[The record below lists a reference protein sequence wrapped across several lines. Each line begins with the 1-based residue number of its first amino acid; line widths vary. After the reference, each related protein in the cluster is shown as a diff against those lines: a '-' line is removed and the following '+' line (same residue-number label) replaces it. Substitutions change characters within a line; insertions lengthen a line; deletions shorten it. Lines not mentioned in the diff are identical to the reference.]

1 VTEDKMIIKTSIDE
15 IQNFLSDASNYKGFC
30 EAVYFPENTEDVSKI
45 LKEANAKGTPVTISG
60 NGTGLTGARVPEGG
74 IVISTDRLNKILEID
89 TEEMFAITEPGVML
103 SDLLPTLKEKGL
115 LYPPDPTEN
124 NCYIG
129 GTVATNA
136 SGEKT
141 FKYGPTRDYILE
153 LEIVLADGEILHL
166 KRGESRANKYDLNLK
181 TKSGKEINILLP
193 SFDMPPTKNS
203 AGYFLKPDMDA
214 IDLFIGSE
222 GTLGVITKIKI
233 KLLPTPEKIISCIV
247 YFEEEE
253 KALDFIQK
261 VREISYTSRVY
272 RNIQSIDA
280 LSLEYF
286 DSKTLD
292 FMRAEYKQIPS
303 NARAGVWFE
312 QEVTKANEEYFL
324 DQWLTLIGEFNGD
337 EESAW
342 FAFTEADMEKLKIFR
357 HAISEKINETITKNN
372 LRKLGTDVA
381 VPDIKFRELYNFSK
395 QAAEKSNFIYVIY
408 GHFGNSHMH
417 LNLLP
422 KNGEEYVK
430 GKFIYNEICKKAIAL
445 GGTISA
451 EHGIG
456 KLKTVYFMEMYG
468 EEIIKKMA
476 ELKKV
481 LDPNMILGRGNIF
494 RSDII

>member
-1 VTEDKMIIKTSIDE
+1 MVVNNRIDE

-30 EAVYFPENTEDVSKI
+30 EAVYFPENTNDVSQI
-45 LKEANAKGTPVTISG
+45 LKEANDKRILVTIAG

-74 IVISTDRLNKILEID
+74 IVISTDKLKKIIYID
-89 TEEMFAITEPGVML
+89 TEKMYAVSEPGVLL
-103 SDLLPTLKEKGL
+103 SDLLSALKEKDL

-124 NCYIG
+124 NCYLG

-141 FKYGPTRDYILE
+141 FKYGPTRNYILE
-153 LEIVLADGEILHL
+153 LEIVLADGEILNL
-166 KRGESRANKYDLNLK
+166 KRGEYQADKFELHLK
-181 TKSGKEINILLP
+181 TESGKEINIHLP
-193 SFDMPPTKNS
+193 SYKMPAAKNS
-203 AGYFLKPDMDA
+203 AGYFVKPGMDA

-233 KLLPTPEKIISCIV
+233 KLLPNPEKVISCV
-247 YFEEEE
+247 VFFESEEN
-253 KALDFIQK
+253 ALDFIQK
-261 VREISYTSRVY
+261 GREISYTSRAY
-272 RNIQSIDA
+272 NNIQAIDA

-286 DSKTLD
+286 DEKTLD
-292 FMRAEYKQIPS
+292 FMREDYKQIPD
-303 NARAGVWFE
+303 NAKAGVWFE
-312 QEVTKANEEYFL
+312 QEVGKVNEEFFL

-342 FAFTEADMEKLKIFR
+342 FAFTEADKEKLQIFR
-357 HAISEKINETITKNN
+357 HAIPQKIIESIAKNN

-395 QAAEKSNFIYVIY
+395 KAVQESGFIYLIY

-417 LNLLP
+417 LNILP
-422 KNGEEYVK
+422 RSEEEYSK
-430 GKFIYNEICKKAIAL
+430 GKIIYNSICQKAVQL

-456 KLKTVYFMEMYG
+456 KLKTDYFLEMYG
-468 EEIIKKMA
+468 EDIIKKMA
-476 ELKKV
+476 ELKKA
-481 LDPNMILGRGNIF
+481 LDPNLILGSGNIF
-494 RSDII
+494 KADII

>member
-1 VTEDKMIIKTSIDE
+1 MIIKTRVDE

-30 EAVYFPENTEDVSKI
+30 EAVYFPDNTGDVSKI
-45 LKEANAKGTPVTISG
+45 LKEANAKRTPVTISG

-74 IVISTDRLNKILEID
+74 IVISTDRLNKILEINI
-89 TEEMFAITEPGVML
+89 EEMYAITEPGILL
-103 SDLLPTLKEKGL
+103 SDLLLTLKEKRL

-124 NCYIG
+124 NCYMG
-129 GTVATNA
+129 GTIATNA

-141 FKYGPTRDYILE
+141 FKYGPTRNYILE

-166 KRGESRANKYDLNLK
+166 KRGEYIANKYDLHIK
-181 TKSGKEINILLP
+181 TESGKEINILLP
-193 SFDMPPTKNS
+193 KYDMTSAKNS
-203 AGYFLKPDMDA
+203 AGYFVKPEMDA

-233 KLLPTPEKIISCIV
+233 KLLQAPEKIISSIV
-247 YFEEEE
+247 FFEDEDN
-253 KALDFIQK
+253 ALYFIQK
-261 VREISYTSRVY
+261 VREISYTSRAY
-272 RNIQSIDA
+272 RNIQAIDA

-292 FMRAEYKQIPS
+292 FMNAEYKQIPS
-303 NARAGVWFE
+303 NAKAGVWFE
-312 QEVTKANEEYFL
+312 QEVTKANEEFFL
-324 DQWLTLIGEFNGD
+324 DQWLTLIREFNGD

-357 HAISEKINETITKNN
+357 HAIPEKINETITKNN
-372 LRKLGTDVA
+372 LKKLGTDVA
-381 VPDIKFRELYNFSK
+381 VPDIKFRELYKYSK
-395 QAAEKSNFIYVIY
+395 QAAEESKLLYVIY

-422 KNGEEYVK
+422 KNEEEYVK
-430 GKFIYNEICKKAIAL
+430 GKFIYNDICKKAIEL

-456 KLKTVYFMEMYG
+456 KLKTTYFMEMYG
-468 EEIIKKMA
+468 EKIIKKMA

-494 RSDII
+494 KSDII